1 MDRPL
6 VLLEPSILQICYFC
20 ENSIKQ
26 KEKRSKITTAGID
39 TIKICIE
46 KWKIHKEISY
56 KKFYLVWIQ
65 VKVTRVNPLKTTN

>member
-1 MDRPL
+1 MGRPL

-46 KWKIHKEISY
+46 K
-56 KKFYLVWIQ
+56 
-65 VKVTRVNPLKTTN
+65 